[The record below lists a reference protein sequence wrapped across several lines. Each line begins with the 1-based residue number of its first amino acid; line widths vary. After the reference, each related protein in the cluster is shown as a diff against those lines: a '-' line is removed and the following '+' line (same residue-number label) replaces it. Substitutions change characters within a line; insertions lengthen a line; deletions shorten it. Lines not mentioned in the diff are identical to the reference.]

1 MYWPALQWAYEST
14 SANGV
19 KGGPHAVL
27 VALAYSMHPK
37 TKKCFPSIARL
48 AKLTHMSKSAVKA
61 GLKILLDANLI
72 GKTPGNDRRSNSY
85 TIPCTPVAKKG
96 AKAAVGVTPAKGP
109 DSDPAK
115 KEKGSDSNPDKGQI
129 PSPNLKPCKLE
140 LLPLLVASSS
150 NLEQP
155 AGATTQPVAE
165 TVATKANTPIG
176 HEAAFEVVSRY
187 YEEDAQKTR
196 RVSDSVKK
204 TMSDALALFPDPDRS
219 DVVQLDV
226 LMTTVKIPEWDFFE
240 GLYETCQ
247 SILEQMKKGRAISN
261 MRGYFFA
268 SLRNR
273 LEVTA
278 NVQKEIQRK
287 IDELDRRWW

>member
-96 AKAAVGVTPAKGP
+96 AKDAVGVTPEKGP

-115 KEKGSDSNPDKGQI
+115 NEKGSDSNPDKGQI
-129 PSPNLKPCKLE
+129 PSTNLEPIKLQ
-140 LLPLLVASSS
+140 PFHVVAASSS

-155 AGATTQPVAE
+155 AGETTQPVAE

-176 HEAAFEVVSRY
+176 HEAALAVISKY

-196 RVSDSVKK
+196 RVSDSAKK
-204 TMSDALALFPDPDRS
+204 TMANALALFPDPDRS
-219 DVVQLDV
+219 DVEQLDV
-226 LMTTVKIPEWDFFE
+226 LMTTVKIPKSEFFE
-240 GLYETCQ
+240 ILYETCQ
-247 SILEQMKKGRAISN
+247 SILVQMKKGRAISN

-268 SLRNR
+268 SLRNM
-273 LEVTA
+273 LEVSA
-278 NVQKEIQRK
+278 NEQKEIQRK
-287 IDELDRRWW
+287 MDELERRWW